1 MNQQKKKG
9 RNMAYKHSSSIVIE
23 DRDIATI
30 ESLHDYLLDQ
40 GVDINEP
47 ILVKSRELTQRM
59 YRSLEIKEDE

>member
-1 MNQQKKKG
+1 MSQQKKKG
-9 RNMAYKHSSSIVIE
+9 RSMAYKSSSTIVIE

-30 ESLHDYLLDQ
+30 ENLHDYLFDK

-47 ILVKSRELTQRM
+47 ILVRSRELTRRM